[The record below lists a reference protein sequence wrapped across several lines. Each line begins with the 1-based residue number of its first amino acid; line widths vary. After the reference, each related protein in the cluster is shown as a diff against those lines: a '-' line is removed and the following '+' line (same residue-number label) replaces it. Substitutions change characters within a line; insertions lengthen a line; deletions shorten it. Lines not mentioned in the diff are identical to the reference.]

1 MPSYF
6 FFHEPQLIT
15 VLLLTWDSYMSWSTR
30 FASLKLSV
38 GFCIFDFW
46 FSFLLKLIFLFNKMH
61 FDSLALKR
69 SNSFQN
75 QNGRK
80 ATHSFIPRRPS
91 FKLQQD
97 VWNLMISVWVGT
109 PPKTDL
115 VTNLLNLENRSFE
128 KVNFSLNS

>member
-1 MPSYF
+1 MSSYF
-6 FFHEPQLIT
+6 LFHEPQLIT

-75 QNGRK
+75 QNSRK
-80 ATHSFIPRRPS
+80 ATHSFTLRPPS

-97 VWNLMISVWVGT
+97 VWKFDDICVSWNS
-109 PPKTDL
+109 PKNWPGNKL
-115 VTNLLNLENRSFE
+115 VKLRKSKFWESQF
-128 KVNFSLNS
+128 FS

>member
-1 MPSYF
+1 MSSYF
-6 FFHEPQLIT
+6 LFHEPQLIT

-75 QNGRK
+75 QNSRK
-80 ATHSFIPRRPS
+80 ATHSFTPRPPS

-97 VWNLMISVWVGT
+97 VWKFNDICVSWNS
-109 PPKTDL
+109 PKNWPGNKL
-115 VTNLLNLENRSFE
+115 VKLRKSKFWESQF
-128 KVNFSLNS
+128 FS